1 MKKKISLFILCG
13 VILLGL
19 CGCGNKETTFQLS
32 YEKISDDLIITSG
45 STGYKIILPT
55 NTKFFEKPDV
65 LKGIFKFYDY
75 SNGERIEDISYSTNI
90 DVSKAGIYTIDIEGK
105 YNEKIGTTQLEV
117 ELVES
122 CSGTCTINTTNWN
135 IELDGTF
142 TYGDYSPNYIL
153 KVKSTFSP
161 NASAFEFNTKTEQYE
176 PINDGFI
183 NALANEIPKQIQ
195 NIFQSIDDG
204 QFMEGKK
211 KEVLGKLSSATPN
224 IINQIVAKAQQEY
237 LHPIT
242 QSVATLPIEELALLA
257 ESMINIT
264 SLRRKVAIDNNIGT
278 VGGPID
284 VGMITKGDGFIW
296 IKRKHYFDQSY
307 NPQYF
312 YSHYMREGSVRNEHH
327 E

>member
-183 NALANEIPKQIQ
+183 NLYYKNYAFYNTEQASTYNYGDNAISQNYQLNE
-195 NIFQSIDDG
+195 
-204 QFMEGKK
+204 K
-211 KEVLGKLSSATPN
+211 KENMYVQFTSITKLEGEAF
-224 IINQIVAKAQQEY
+224 IDFYDKVAK
-237 LHPIT
+237 
-242 QSVATLPIEELALLA
+242 
-257 ESMINIT
+257 
-264 SLRRKVAIDNNIGT
+264 
-278 VGGPID
+278 
-284 VGMITKGDGFIW
+284 
-296 IKRKHYFDQSY
+296 KH
-307 NPQYF
+307 NF
-312 YSHYMREGSVRNEHH
+312 YIVN
-327 E
+327 